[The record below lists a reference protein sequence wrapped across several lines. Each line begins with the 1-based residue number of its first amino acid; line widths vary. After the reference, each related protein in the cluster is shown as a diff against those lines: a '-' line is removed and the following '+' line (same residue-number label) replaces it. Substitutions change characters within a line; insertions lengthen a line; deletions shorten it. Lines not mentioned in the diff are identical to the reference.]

1 MIIIIKNIM
10 IRFSVIVP
18 AYKVEQYLSKC
29 IESIIRQTYLNLEII
44 LVNDGSPDGC
54 LQIMEY
60 YAAKDKRIRVISQT
74 NMGLSEARNAGLKI
88 ATGDYVAF
96 VDSDDWIEK
105 EMFEVLAAH
114 LDSEPSDYTCFRLQ
128 FDNEKTGTC
137 FVYGKP
143 YSIMKLEESEN
154 ILKDTLNLTHI
165 PTSAWS
171 KVYNRTFLEKHVLRF
186 EKGIVNEDTL
196 FSIQA
201 ACYARKVTFV
211 NKVLYHTT
219 EREGSIS
226 RSSQE
231 RLFLDMHKAF
241 LKAKECLVETGYFD
255 SFQNRYEARYLRS
268 ILYNQLQ
275 AAQRLSYREFVK
287 IMASCFQ
294 HTFYRQYNVGSVRRY
309 LSLNYRIMLIFSK
322 SLLLFFIVVRIM
334 NRVGV
339 RMH

>member
-1 MIIIIKNIM
+1 M

-18 AYKVEQYLSKC
+18 VYKVEQYLPRC
-29 IESIIRQTYLNLEII
+29 IESIIRQTYLDLEII
-44 LVNDGSPDGC
+44 LVNDGSPDSC

-60 YAAKDKRIRVISQT
+60 YAAKDKRIRVIYQT
-74 NMGLSEARNAGLKI
+74 NMGLSAARNAGLKV

-96 VDSDDWIEK
+96 VDSDDWVEK
-105 EMFEVLAAH
+105 DMFEVLAMH
-114 LDSEPSDYTCFRLQ
+114 LCSESSDYACFRLQ
-128 FDNEKTGTC
+128 FDNEKAGTC

-143 YSIMKLEESEN
+143 YFITKLEGAEN
-154 ILKDTLNLTHI
+154 ILEDTLNLTNI

-171 KVYNRTFLEKHVLRF
+171 KVYNHAFLEKYVLRF

-201 ACYARKVTFV
+201 ACHARKVSFV
-211 NKVLYHTT
+211 NKVLYHAT

-241 LKAKECLVETGYFD
+241 LKAKECMVETGYFEH
-255 SFQNRYEARYLRS
+255 FQNRYKARYLRS
-268 ILYNQLQ
+268 MLYNQLQ

-287 IMASCFQ
+287 IMANCFQ
-294 HTFYRQYNVGSVRRY
+294 HTFYRQYNIGSVRSY
-309 LSLNYRIMLIFSK
+309 LSLRYRIMLIFSQ
-322 SLLLFFIVVRIM
+322 SLLLFFIVVMIM

>member
-1 MIIIIKNIM
+1 M
-10 IRFSVIVP
+10 
-18 AYKVEQYLSKC
+18 
-29 IESIIRQTYLNLEII
+29 
-44 LVNDGSPDGC
+44 
-54 LQIMEY
+54 
-60 YAAKDKRIRVISQT
+60 
-74 NMGLSEARNAGLKI
+74 
-88 ATGDYVAF
+88 
-96 VDSDDWIEK
+96 
-105 EMFEVLAAH
+105 
-114 LDSEPSDYTCFRLQ
+114 
-128 FDNEKTGTC
+128 
-137 FVYGKP
+137 
-143 YSIMKLEESEN
+143 
-154 ILKDTLNLTHI
+154 
-165 PTSAWS
+165 
-171 KVYNRTFLEKHVLRF
+171 LRF

-309 LSLNYRIMLIFSK
+309 LSLNYRIMLIFSQ